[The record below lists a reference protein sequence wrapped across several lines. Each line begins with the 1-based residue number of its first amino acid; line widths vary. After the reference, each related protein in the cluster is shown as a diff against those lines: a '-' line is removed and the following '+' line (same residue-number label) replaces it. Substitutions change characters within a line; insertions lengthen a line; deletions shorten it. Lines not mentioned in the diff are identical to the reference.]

1 MNTLAQ
7 GEKKKKICNIK
18 GDGEGEKVCLRN
30 IDDLITSVGWRG
42 DCMQRGNGE
51 GSVVATG
58 SLWFKRSGYHRNMV
72 PTARWQLL
80 RRRRLQASGRCHLIG
95 R

>member
-7 GEKKKKICNIK
+7 GEKKKKRCNIK

-42 DCMQRGNGE
+42 DCMQRGGGGGMERGAWWLLGPCGSSGVVITETWCRQHGGSSCEE
-51 GSVVATG
+51 GGSRPVAGVT
-58 SLWFKRSGYHRNMV
+58 
-72 PTARWQLL
+72 
-80 RRRRLQASGRCHLIG
+80 
-95 R
+95 